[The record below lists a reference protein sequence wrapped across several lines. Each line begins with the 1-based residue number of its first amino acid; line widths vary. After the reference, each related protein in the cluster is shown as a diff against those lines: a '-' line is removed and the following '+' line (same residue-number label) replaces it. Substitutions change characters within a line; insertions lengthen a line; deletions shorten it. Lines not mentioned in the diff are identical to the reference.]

1 MSRTPTAVDTLADD
15 FVARYVVLDP
25 IAATEMGIRGHD
37 HEMTDLS
44 PAGHAAR
51 TALLREAVGAIGSAT
66 LADDTDRVTIDALR
80 FSLGAE
86 IALDEAGETLAP
98 VNNIASPL
106 QGLRDVFDLMAT
118 DTEDDW
124 AAVADRLRALPAAAA
139 GYAESLR
146 AAADAGRVPAV
157 RQIEEGIRQASELA
171 DPSSSFFPTFAAGGP
186 EALRDELAAAAADAS
201 AAYGSLVETLRSL
214 APRAPQADGFGRD
227 RYALWSRYFI
237 GATVDLDETYAWGLD
252 QLAAITAEQTRIAQR
267 IVGPGATVE
276 DAIARLDAD
285 PARKLH
291 GTDALQR
298 WMQSTADS
306 AVAALDGT
314 HFTIAEPLHRL
325 ECRIAPTQTGG
336 IYYTG
341 PSDDLSRPGRMWW
354 SVPPGIEEFS
364 TWRER
369 TTVYH
374 EGVPGHHL
382 QVGTAVVNR
391 DELNDYRR
399 LASWTSGHGE
409 GWALYAER
417 LMADLGFLDDDGD
430 RLGMLDGQ
438 RMRAARV
445 VFDIGVHLGLT
456 APDEFGGGTWD
467 ADKGWELLR
476 TNLHQAEGFNRF
488 EWLRYLGWAGQ
499 APSYLVGQRL
509 WLEIREQ
516 ARAAATANGEQF
528 DLPAFHSRALN
539 LGSLPLEVLATVV

>member
-1 MSRTPTAVDTLADD
+1 MTRTPSAVDKLADD
-15 FVARYVVLDP
+15 FLARYVVLDP
-25 IAATEMGIRGHD
+25 IAATEIGIKGHD
-37 HEMTDLS
+37 HEMTDFS

-51 TALLREAVGAIGSAT
+51 VELTREALRAVEAAT
-66 LADDTDRVTIDALR
+66 PADDTDRVTLDTLA
-80 FSLGAE
+80 FSLGTE
-86 IALDEAGETLAP
+86 LALDDAGETLAP
-98 VNNIASPL
+98 LNNLASPL
-106 QGLRDVFDLMAT
+106 QMRDTFDLMAT
-118 DTEDDW
+118 ETDDDW
-124 AAVADRLRALPAAAA
+124 ATVAARLRALPASAA

-146 AAADAGRVPAV
+146 AAADRGRIPAA
-157 RQIEEGIRQASELA
+157 RQVEEGIRQASELA
-171 DPSSSFFPTFAAGGP
+171 DPASSFFTTFVQAGP
-186 EALRDELAAAAADAS
+186 PALHDELEAAAAGAV
-201 AAYGSLVETLRSL
+201 AAYGALADALREL
-214 APRAPQADGFGRD
+214 APRAPQDDAFGRE

-237 GATVDLDETYAWGLD
+237 GATVDLEETYAWGVE
-252 QLAAITAEQTRIAQR
+252 QLAAITAEQTAIAERIA
-267 IVGPGATVE
+267 GPGASVE
-276 DAIARLDAD
+276 DAIERLDAD
-285 PARKLH
+285 PARKLR
-291 GTDALQR
+291 GTEALQR

-306 AVAALDGT
+306 AIAALDGT
-314 HFTIAEPLHRL
+314 HFSIPEPLHRL

-354 SVPPGIEEFS
+354 SVPAGIEEFS

-391 DELNDYRR
+391 EELNDYRR

-438 RMRAARV
+438 RMRATRV
-445 VFDIGVHLGLT
+445 VFDIGVHLGLP
-456 APDEFGGGTWD
+456 APEEYGGGTWD
-467 ADKGWELLR
+467 ADKGWDLLNR
-476 TNLHQAEGFNRF
+476 NVHMAEGFNRF
-488 EWLRYLGWAGQ
+488 EWTRYLGWAGQ

-509 WLEIREQ
+509 WLDIREK
-516 ARAAATANGEQF
+516 ARAAAVARGEEF

-539 LGSLPLEVLATVV
+539 LGSVPLEVLAKVV

>member
-1 MSRTPTAVDTLADD
+1 MTRTPTAVDALADD
-15 FVARYVVLDP
+15 FLARYVLLDP
-25 IAATEMGIRGHD
+25 IAATEIGYKGHD
-37 HEMTDLS
+37 HEMTDFS
-44 PAGHAAR
+44 PDGHAAR
-51 TALLREAVGAIGSAT
+51 VELTREALHAVEAAAP
-66 LADDTDRVTIDALR
+66 ADETDRVTIAAMSY
-80 FSLGAE
+80 SLGAE
-86 IALDEAGETLAP
+86 LALDDAGETLAP
-98 VNNIASPL
+98 LNNLASPL
-106 QGLRDVFDLMAT
+106 QMRDTFDLMAT
-118 DTEDDW
+118 STDEDW
-124 AAVADRLRALPAAAA
+124 ATVAARLRALPAAAA
-139 GYAESLR
+139 GYAESLL

-157 RQIEEGIRQASELA
+157 RQVEEGVKQASELA
-171 DPSSSFFPTFAAGGP
+171 DPSTSFFSKLAAQGP
-186 EALRDELAAAAADAS
+186 AALHDELAAAGAGAA
-201 AAYGSLVETLRSL
+201 AAFGALAGTLRDL
-214 APRAPQADGFGRD
+214 APRAPQDDAFGRE
-227 RYALWSRYFI
+227 RYTLWSKYFI
-237 GATVDLDETYAWGLD
+237 GAAVDLDETYAWGLE
-252 QLAAITAEQTRIAQR
+252 QLAEITAEQTAIARRIA
-267 IVGPGATVE
+267 GPGATVE

-285 PARKLH
+285 PARRLH

-306 AVAALDGT
+306 AIAALDGT
-314 HFTIAEPLHRL
+314 HFTIPEPLHRL
-325 ECRIAPTQTGG
+325 ECRIAPTQNGG

-354 SVPPGIEEFS
+354 SVPPEVEDFN

-445 VFDIGVHLGLT
+445 VFDIGVHLGLP

-467 ADKGWELLR
+467 ADKGWDLLQK
-476 TNLHQAEGFNRF
+476 NLHQAEGFNRF
-488 EWLRYLGWAGQ
+488 EWTRYLGWAGQ

-509 WLEIREQ
+509 WLEIREK
-516 ARAAATANGEQF
+516 ARAAAAARGEAF
-528 DLPAFHSRALN
+528 DLAAFHSRVLN
-539 LGSLPLEVLATVV
+539 LGSVPLDVLATVV

>member
-1 MSRTPTAVDTLADD
+1 M
-15 FVARYVVLDP
+15 
-25 IAATEMGIRGHD
+25 
-37 HEMTDLS
+37 
-44 PAGHAAR
+44 
-51 TALLREAVGAIGSAT
+51 LRE
-66 LADDTDRVTIDALR
+66 
-80 FSLGAE
+80 
-86 IALDEAGETLAP
+86 
-98 VNNIASPL
+98 
-106 QGLRDVFDLMAT
+106 
-118 DTEDDW
+118 
-124 AAVADRLRALPAAAA
+124 
-139 GYAESLR
+139 
-146 AAADAGRVPAV
+146 
-157 RQIEEGIRQASELA
+157 
-171 DPSSSFFPTFAAGGP
+171 
-186 EALRDELAAAAADAS
+186 
-201 AAYGSLVETLRSL
+201 L

-252 QLAAITAEQTRIAQR
+252 QLAAITAEQTEIARRIA
-267 IVGPGATVE
+267 GPGATVE

-285 PARKLH
+285 TARKLH
-291 GTDALQR
+291 GTDELQR
-298 WMQSTADS
+298 WMQTTADS
-306 AVAALDGT
+306 AIAALDGT

-391 DELNDYRR
+391 EELNDYRR

-445 VFDIGVHLGLT
+445 VFDIGVHLGLP
-456 APDEFGGGTWD
+456 APDELGGGTWD
-467 ADKGWELLR
+467 ADKGWELLQR
-476 TNLHQAEGFNRF
+476 NLHQAEGFNRF
-488 EWLRYLGWAGQ
+488 EWMRYLGWAGQ

-509 WLEIREQ
+509 WLEIREK
-516 ARAAATANGEQF
+516 ARAAAAAKGEEL
-528 DLPAFHSRALN
+528 DLAAFHSRALN
-539 LGSLPLEVLATVV
+539 LGSLPLEVLSDVV

>member
-1 MSRTPTAVDTLADD
+1 MSRTPTAVDRIADD
-15 FVARYVVLDP
+15 FLARYVVLDP
-25 IAATEMGIRGHD
+25 IAATEIGVKGHD

-51 TALLREAVGAIGSAT
+51 SELAREALHALQAAT
-66 LADDTDRVTIDALR
+66 PADDTDRVTVEAMA
-80 FSLGAE
+80 FTLGSQL
-86 IALDEAGETLAP
+86 ALDDAGETLAP
-98 VNNIASPL
+98 LNNLASPL
-106 QGLRDVFDLMAT
+106 QGIRDIFDLMAT
-118 DTEDDW
+118 DTDEDW
-124 AAVADRLRALPAAAA
+124 ATIAARLRALPGAAA

-146 AAADAGRVPAV
+146 TAADAGRVPAV
-157 RQIEEGIRQASELA
+157 RQVEEGIKQAAELA
-171 DPSSSFFPTFAAGGP
+171 DPSSSFFPTFVAGGP
-186 EALRDELAAAAADAS
+186 ASLRAELDAAAAGAT
-201 AAYGSLVETLRSL
+201 AAYGALAETLREL
-214 APRAPQADGFGRD
+214 APRAPRQDAFGRD
-227 RYALWSRYFI
+227 RYAMWSRYFV

-252 QLAAITAEQTRIAQR
+252 QLAAITAEQTAIARRIA
-267 IVGPGATVE
+267 GPGATVD
-276 DAIARLDAD
+276 DAIAQLDED

-291 GTDALQR
+291 GTEALQR
-298 WMQSTADS
+298 WMQSTAD
-306 AVAALDGT
+306 AAIAALDGR

-341 PSDDLSRPGRMWW
+341 PSDDLTRPGRMWW
-354 SVPPGIEEFS
+354 SVPPEVEEFG

-391 DELNDYRR
+391 DELNDFRR
-399 LASWTSGHGE
+399 LAMWTSGHGE

-438 RMRAARV
+438 RMRATRV
-445 VFDIGVHLGLT
+445 VFDIGVHLGLP
-456 APDEFGGGTWD
+456 APEEYGGGTWD
-467 ADKGWELLR
+467 ADKAWELMKR
-476 TNLHQAEGFNRF
+476 NVHMAEGFNRF

-509 WLEIREQ
+509 WLEIREK
-516 ARAAATANGEQF
+516 ARAAAAARGEEF
-528 DLPAFHSRALN
+528 DLPAFHTRALN
-539 LGSLPLEVLATVV
+539 LGSLPLEVLAKVV

>member
-1 MSRTPTAVDTLADD
+1 MTRTPTAVDRLADD
-15 FVARYVVLDP
+15 LLAQYVVLDP
-25 IAATEMGIRGHD
+25 IAATEIGVKGHD

-44 PAGHAAR
+44 PAGQAAR
-51 TALLREAVGAIGSAT
+51 TALARDALHALEASAP
-66 LADDTDRVTIDALR
+66 ADETDRVTIDAMVYTLR
-80 FSLGAE
+80 SQL
-86 IALDEAGETLAP
+86 ALDDAGETLAP
-98 VNNIASPL
+98 LNNLASPL
-106 QGLRDVFDLMAT
+106 QGMRDIFDLMAT
-118 DTEDDW
+118 DGDEDW
-124 AAVADRLRALPAAAA
+124 ATIAARLRALPAAAA

-146 AAADAGRVPAV
+146 AAADAGHVPAL
-157 RQIEEGIRQASELA
+157 RQVEEGIKQATELA
-171 DPSSSFFPTFAAGGP
+171 DPGTSFFPTFVAGGP
-186 EALRDELAAAAADAS
+186 QALRDELDAAAAGAA
-201 AAYGSLVETLRSL
+201 AAYGRLADTLREL
-214 APRAPQADGFGRD
+214 APRAPQRDAFGRD

-237 GATVDLDETYAWGLD
+237 GATVDLDETYAWGLE
-252 QLAAITAEQTRIAQR
+252 QLAAITAEQTAIARRIA
-267 IVGPGATVE
+267 GPGATVE
-276 DAIARLDAD
+276 EAIARLDAD

-291 GTDALQR
+291 GTQALQQ
-298 WMQSTADS
+298 WMQSTAD
-306 AVAALDGT
+306 AAIAALDGT

-354 SVPPGIEEFS
+354 SVPPEVEEFD

-391 DELNDYRR
+391 DELNDFRR
-399 LASWTSGHGE
+399 LAMWTSGHGE

-438 RMRAARV
+438 RLRATRV
-445 VFDIGVHLGLT
+445 VFDIGVHLGLP
-456 APDEFGGGTWD
+456 APQEYGGGTWD
-467 ADKGWELLR
+467 ADKAWALMQR
-476 TNLHQAEGFNRF
+476 NVHMAEGFNRF

-509 WLEIREQ
+509 WQQIRDAARDAAQ
-516 ARAAATANGEQF
+516 ARGEAF
-528 DLPAFHSRALN
+528 DLAAFHSRALN

>member
-1 MSRTPTAVDTLADD
+1 MTRTPTAVDALADE

-25 IAATEMGIRGHD
+25 IAATEMGVKGHD
-37 HEMTDLS
+37 HEMTDYS

-51 TALLREAVGAIGSAT
+51 TELVRQTLRALDSVAPF
-66 LADDTDRVTIDALR
+66 DDTDRVTVAAMRFALGTDR
-80 FSLGAE
+80 D
-86 IALDEAGETLAP
+86 LDDAGETLAP
-98 VNNIASPL
+98 LNNLASPL
-106 QGLRDVFDLMAT
+106 QMRDTFDLMAT
-118 DTEDDW
+118 ETDEDW
-124 AAVADRLRALPAAAA
+124 ATIAARLRALPAAAV
-139 GYAESLR
+139 GYAEALR
-146 AAADAGRVPAV
+146 ASADAGRIPAA
-157 RQIEEGIRQASELA
+157 RQVEEGIKQASELA
-171 DPSSSFFPTFAAGGP
+171 DPATSFFPTFAAGGP
-186 EALRDELAAAAADAS
+186 EALRDELAAAAAGAA
-201 AAYGSLVETLRSL
+201 AAYGDLAAALRDL
-214 APRAPQADGFGRD
+214 APRAPHADGFGRD

-252 QLAAITAEQTRIAQR
+252 QLAAITAEQTEIARRIA
-267 IVGPGATVE
+267 GPGATVE
-276 DAIARLDAD
+276 DAIARLDTDA
-285 PARKLH
+285 ARTLH

-298 WMQSTADS
+298 WMQATADS
-306 AVAALDGT
+306 AIAALDGT

-341 PSDDLSRPGRMWW
+341 PSDDLARPGRMWW
-354 SVPPGIEEFS
+354 SVPPGVEEFS

-391 DELNDYRR
+391 DQLNDYRR

-445 VFDIGVHLGLT
+445 VFDIGVHLGLP
-456 APDEFGGGTWD
+456 APEEFGGGTWD
-467 ADKGWELLR
+467 ADKGWDLLR
-476 TNLHQAEGFNRF
+476 KNLHQAEGFTRF

-509 WLEIREQ
+509 WLEIRDK
-516 ARAAATANGEQF
+516 ARAAAAAKGEEL
-528 DLPAFHSRALN
+528 DLAAFHSRALN
-539 LGSLPLEVLATVV
+539 LGSLPLDVLATVV